1 MKDEKLFFSYTKMIF
16 VGGFWIFILL
26 LMPGCSPIETQS
38 MQNEPTEHAE
48 LVTSVPTVTEVLINP
63 TDIRASVPTQYSE
76 PTPTLNS
83 SPTPIIITS
92 DKPTPIPV
100 ATLTLAERQVLFS
113 ELMAT
118 NGGCDLP
125 CWWSIELGESLD
137 RINQKFIDLGMPWL
151 IIEESHKVESDQM
164 GVFNAGYI
172 DEDETRPTY
181 RLRVYTEFHELDN
194 AVDYIYVQVDHPN
207 SDQGQQEFIRDWEQ
221 YYLSSFLQR
230 YGKPTQVYF
239 RLRSIADVMDPPQF
253 SVSLLYLEKGLAITY
268 HIKGAWLPDQSG
280 MAELCLDME
289 NAQAI
294 ELSLFNPDNFDIW
307 GYQFAPYHD
316 ELYEPLTW
324 EAEIGMPLDTF
335 YETYQKPENLN
346 CLAVSSR

>member
-1 MKDEKLFFSYTKMIF
+1 M
-16 VGGFWIFILL
+16 
-26 LMPGCSPIETQS
+26 
-38 MQNEPTEHAE
+38 
-48 LVTSVPTVTEVLINP
+48 TEVLINP

-151 IIEESHKVESDQM
+151 IIEESHKIGVTKC

-172 DEDETRPTY
+172 DEMKPALHTDFVFIQNFMSLTMPSMTSTY
-181 RLRVYTEFHELDN
+181 KL
-194 AVDYIYVQVDHPN
+194 
-207 SDQGQQEFIRDWEQ
+207 
-221 YYLSSFLQR
+221 
-230 YGKPTQVYF
+230 
-239 RLRSIADVMDPPQF
+239 IAKF
-253 SVSLLYLEKGLAITY
+253 
-268 HIKGAWLPDQSG
+268 
-280 MAELCLDME
+280 
-289 NAQAI
+289 
-294 ELSLFNPDNFDIW
+294 
-307 GYQFAPYHD
+307 
-316 ELYEPLTW
+316 
-324 EAEIGMPLDTF
+324 
-335 YETYQKPENLN
+335 
-346 CLAVSSR
+346 